1 MSSTL
6 TLARQRR
13 HRRQKTSTSAQQ
25 RVQRAVLGFGFIV
38 SAALVVFILAGVLIY
53 AGLTSGL
60 PPVEEMTV
68 LLNPDSGLLLQPTR
82 LYDRTGEH
90 LLAVLS
96 PTDTKRKYIPFSQL
110 PRSLVNATL
119 ALADPDFWT
128 SPGYRIAGWRDP
140 LTHPTLAQSLAYGLL
155 LWNEPASTGR
165 AIHERMLA
173 AQMTANY
180 GRERIM
186 EWYLNTADY
195 GHYAYGAETAA
206 RLYLGKSV
214 TQIDLGEA
222 ALLAAIS
229 QAPALNPIDVPQGI
243 EERRIHVLQV
253 MMEQGLITPAETAQA
268 VLNRPSLHTPPSTEE
283 DSKSGAKLAP
293 AFISFALSQLDA
305 RYGAGRME
313 RGGLTIL
320 TSLDYDL
327 QLQAVCA
334 VQTEIAQLA
343 GATRTILTLDGTP
356 CEAGRLLPAVQAG
369 RTLPDASASAIL
381 LDPQSGQILAAVGDM
396 HGGSQ
401 AASLASHP
409 AGTVITPFIYLTGF
423 SRGLNPATLGWDI
436 PGSTPSLG
444 QVYHGPV
451 RLRTALANDYLPPA
465 VTLLDQMSQD
475 SVRNIA
481 ASFGLEFPSEGV
493 LLQDDF
499 DLSPLSLAEAYG
511 IFADSGEQAGQTI
524 TNNGIKPVTV
534 LQVNGVDHSMWADW
548 TIPQSRS
555 VVSPQLAYLV
565 NQVLSDETA
574 RWPTLGHPNPLEIG
588 RPAGAK
594 LSPALDHSSAWTVG
608 YTPQRLAV
616 VWLGIGA
623 GEAQNTGETNPASGF
638 SAELWHALMQYT
650 LRELPVESWEL
661 PAGLVNVSVCDPS
674 GLLPTAACPNVVSE
688 IFLEG
693 RQPVQADN
701 LYQTVQVN
709 IETGLLATVFTQPE
723 LVEKRTYMVVPP
735 QARSWARTAGI
746 PTPPTAYDTVQ
757 KPPVLPDVHISLP
770 EMFADGRE
778 VMDIRGTAAG
788 ADFLSYRLEYGQGLY
803 PRTWVQI
810 GTDNTTPVTE
820 GLLGKWD
827 THDLNGLYALR
838 LMVVRSDQRVDQS
851 VVQVTLDNIP
861 PQVAITYP
869 LDGQVIDPLQESHV
883 ALQAQ
888 ASDPFLSK
896 VEFFIDGASVGKS
909 LELPFGVLWNAKT
922 GKHTLRV
929 VATDRAGNSAEM
941 SVHFSVK

>member
-1 MSSTL
+1 M
-6 TLARQRR
+6 
-13 HRRQKTSTSAQQ
+13 
-25 RVQRAVLGFGFIV
+25 
-38 SAALVVFILAGVLIY
+38 
-53 AGLTSGL
+53 
-60 PPVEEMTV
+60 
-68 LLNPDSGLLLQPTR
+68 
-82 LYDRTGEH
+82 
-90 LLAVLS
+90 
-96 PTDTKRKYIPFSQL
+96 
-110 PRSLVNATL
+110 NATL

-140 LTHPTLAQSLAYGLL
+140 LTHPTLAQSLAYDLL

-165 AIHERMLA
+165 AVHERMLA

-186 EWYLNTADY
+186 EWYLNTVDY
-195 GHYAYGAETAA
+195 GHYAYGAEAAA

-229 QAPALNPIDVPQGI
+229 QAPALNPIDVPQGM

-268 VLNRPSLHTPPSTEE
+268 VLNRPSLHTPASIEE
-283 DSKSGAKLAP
+283 GSQSGVKLAP

-356 CEAGRLLPAVQAG
+356 CEAGRLLPAIQAG

-381 LDPQSGQILAAVGDM
+381 LDPQSGQILAAVGDI

-451 RLRTALANDYLPPA
+451 RFRTALANDYLPPA
-465 VTLLDQMSQD
+465 ITLLDQMSQD
-475 SVRNIA
+475 SVKNIA

-511 IFADSGEQAGQTI
+511 IFADSGEQAGQII

-534 LQVNGVDHSMWADW
+534 LQVKGVDHSTWADW
-548 TIPQSRS
+548 TVPQSRS

-608 YTPQRLAV
+608 YTPSGWLSFGWEWVLEWRKTPANRIRL
-616 VWLGIGA
+616 LDSL
-623 GEAQNTGETNPASGF
+623 PK
-638 SAELWHALMQYT
+638 LWHALMQYT
-650 LRELPVESWEL
+650 LRDLPVESWEL
-661 PAGLVNVSVCDPS
+661 PAGLVTVSVCDPS

-735 QARSWARTAGI
+735 QARSWARDRRHPHA
-746 PTPPTAYDTVQ
+746 
-757 KPPVLPDVHISLP
+757 
-770 EMFADGRE
+770 ADGLRYCPE
-778 VMDIRGTAAG
+778 AAG
-788 ADFLSYRLEYGQGLY
+788 FGGRAHFTHPKCLQTGVEKWSSRAARREQLPVSYRLEYGQGLY
-803 PRTWVQI
+803 PHAWVQI
-810 GTDNTTPVTE
+810 GTDNAAPVTE
-820 GLLGKWD
+820 GPLGKWD
-827 THDLNGLYALR
+827 TTWPERVSMPLR
-838 LMVVRSDQRVDQS
+838 LMVVRSDQR
-851 VVQVTLDNIP
+851 
-861 PQVAITYP
+861 
-869 LDGQVIDPLQESHV
+869 
-883 ALQAQ
+883 
-888 ASDPFLSK
+888 
-896 VEFFIDGASVGKS
+896 
-909 LELPFGVLWNAKT
+909 
-922 GKHTLRV
+922 
-929 VATDRAGNSAEM
+929 
-941 SVHFSVK
+941 